1 MTPQAITH
9 ILVVSGSDGVANRL
23 IGNLRNDGMQLRAA
37 NASTDQELTTLIKQ
51 DQWEILI
58 WFENSKVTVATV
70 LALLQRHEQDLPV
83 IVATTA
89 DKMIDLLHLL
99 NLGVSDVV
107 PQEQAKRLLLSVQ
120 REASN
125 YLLKRRVRQ
134 LETSHH
140 ELEKRHRL
148 ILETSDNALSY
159 IQDGIH
165 LYCNKSYADVFG
177 YSNVNSITT
186 TPLLNLMAPQDR
198 NIIKAL
204 LVPNSSDEHAVTVT
218 IQCFDGS
225 QQSKLLTFTPVNF
238 DNKIC
243 MQLAV
248 RPAKGNPAYSEELAH
263 LQTLDLLT
271 RLENRTHFLTRIEA
285 AISKAV
291 QQGIFSSLLVIAVN
305 EFVDISTAI
314 GKSNANMVLS
324 DIARFLKDFIQKPFS
339 AARMDEHSFGVII
352 YDGDPDEV
360 IALSALIKSRINNRI
375 SPAMLPSLELSCSIG
390 MALINGHALDA
401 QTILNRAHSNL
412 KQQLHANSSQY
423 QFHIAESLHY
433 NAKDMLEYLDI
444 ALAQKRFKLLYQP
457 IVHIKGD
464 NLAGY
469 EVLTRMLDKDSNEIL
484 PSAFFPLANL
494 NGMGENIDRLVFSM
508 VLELLHNSPNNERL
522 IVTIS
527 SSTLMSRT
535 FLPWLNQ
542 AMQVQRIPAHLL
554 AIKISEIDIHNNPSD
569 AGDFCQ
575 NLLEL
580 GLQLIISHFGCA
592 LEPFAMLDQLR
603 PQLVKLDETVVRDL
617 TYSSYQKVNI
627 QNLIHTLHTRGVCVA
642 IPHVENIAVLP
653 ILWETGAD
661 YVQGDCLQAPTNK
674 MNYNFMME
682 EITLTAAPN

>member
-1 MTPQAITH
+1 
-9 ILVVSGSDGVANRL
+9 
-23 IGNLRNDGMQLRAA
+23 
-37 NASTDQELTTLIKQ
+37 
-51 DQWEILI
+51 
-58 WFENSKVTVATV
+58 
-70 LALLQRHEQDLPV
+70 
-83 IVATTA
+83 
-89 DKMIDLLHLL
+89 
-99 NLGVSDVV
+99 
-107 PQEQAKRLLLSVQ
+107 
-120 REASN
+120 
-125 YLLKRRVRQ
+125 
-134 LETSHH
+134 
-140 ELEKRHRL
+140 
-148 ILETSDNALSY
+148 
-159 IQDGIH
+159 
-165 LYCNKSYADVFG
+165 
-177 YSNVNSITT
+177 
-186 TPLLNLMAPQDR
+186 
-198 NIIKAL
+198 
-204 LVPNSSDEHAVTVT
+204 
-218 IQCFDGS
+218 
-225 QQSKLLTFTPVNF
+225 
-238 DNKIC
+238 
-243 MQLAV
+243 
-248 RPAKGNPAYSEELAH
+248 
-263 LQTLDLLT
+263 
-271 RLENRTHFLTRIEA
+271 
-285 AISKAV
+285 
-291 QQGIFSSLLVIAVN
+291 
-305 EFVDISTAI
+305 
-314 GKSNANMVLS
+314 
-324 DIARFLKDFIQKPFS
+324 
-339 AARMDEHSFGVII
+339 
-352 YDGDPDEV
+352 
-360 IALSALIKSRINNRI
+360 
-375 SPAMLPSLELSCSIG
+375 
-390 MALINGHALDA
+390 
-401 QTILNRAHSNL
+401 
-412 KQQLHANSSQY
+412 
-423 QFHIAESLHY
+423 
-433 NAKDMLEYLDI
+433 MLEYLDI

-554 AIKISEIDIHNNPSD
+554 AIKISEIDIHNNPGD